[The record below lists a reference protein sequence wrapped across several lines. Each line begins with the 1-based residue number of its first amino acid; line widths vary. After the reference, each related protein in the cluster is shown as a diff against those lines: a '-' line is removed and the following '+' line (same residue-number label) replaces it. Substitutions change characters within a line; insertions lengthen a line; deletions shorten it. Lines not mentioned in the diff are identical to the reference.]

1 MAEKISEEQKQGKDD
16 PSSKEETR
24 FADKGRSMKDVLM
37 EDYDGQMYKEIVGL
51 FTEKRTW
58 LDSELRNNT
67 QLRKDQIEQFNMII
81 SHFDLALELMPA
93 VYENILAEGVKNRK
107 RHDIGK

>member
-1 MAEKISEEQKQGKDD
+1 MMAEKISEEQKQGKDD

-58 LDSELRNNT
+58 LDSDRPLSAN
-67 QLRKDQIEQFNMII
+67 LV
-81 SHFDLALELMPA
+81 SSLELGSSFPCFCSSEIFSA
-93 VYENILAEGVKNRK
+93 IIAPC
-107 RHDIGK
+107 